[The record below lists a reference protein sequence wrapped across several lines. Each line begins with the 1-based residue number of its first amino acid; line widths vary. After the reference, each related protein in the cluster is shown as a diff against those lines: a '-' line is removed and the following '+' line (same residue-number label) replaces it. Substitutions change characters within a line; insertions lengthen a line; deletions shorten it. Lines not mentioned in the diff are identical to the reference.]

1 MNAVRA
7 AVILTVLTLAAALPA
22 AAASKDDMVKFY
34 QGYLELVSANNFVA
48 LSRDTPEAYDA
59 KFDEVAKAAGFENSA
74 DALAAAEAYAS
85 DSQVASLKLAVADMI
100 LQQYR
105 PYRE

>member
-7 AVILTVLTLAAALPA
+7 AVILTVLALAAALPA
-22 AAASKDDMVKFY
+22 HAASKDDVVKFY
-34 QGYLELVSANNFVA
+34 QGYLELVSASNFVT

-59 KFDEVAKAAGFENSA
+59 KFDEVAKSAGFENSA
-74 DALAAAEAYAS
+74 DALAVAEAYAA
-85 DSQVASLKLAVADMI
+85 DSQVAALKQSVADMI

>member
-1 MNAVRA
+1 MKAVS
-7 AVILTVLTLAAALPA
+7 AVVLIVLALASALPA
-22 AAASKDDMVKFY
+22 AAASKDNVVKFY
-34 QGYLELVSANNFVA
+34 QGYLELVSAGNFVE

-59 KFDEVAKAAGFENSA
+59 KFDEVAKAAGFESSA
-74 DALAAAEAYAS
+74 DALAAAEAYAA
-85 DSQVASLKLAVADMI
+85 DSQVAALKQSVADMI

>member
-7 AVILTVLTLAAALPA
+7 AVILTVLALAVALPA
-22 AAASKDDMVKFY
+22 NAASKDAVVKFY
-34 QGYLELVSANNFVA
+34 QGYLELVSASNFVP

-59 KFDEVAKAAGFENSA
+59 KFDEVAKAAGFESSA
-74 DALAAAEAYAS
+74 DALAAAEAYAA
-85 DSQVASLKLAVADMI
+85 DSQVAALKQSVADMI
-100 LQQYR
+100 LQQYK

>member
-1 MNAVRA
+1 MKAVRA
-7 AVILTVLTLAAALPA
+7 AVILTVLALTAALPA
-22 AAASKDDMVKFY
+22 HAASKDDVVKFY
-34 QGYLELVSANNFVA
+34 QGYLELVSASNFVT

-59 KFDEVAKAAGFENSA
+59 KFDEVGKAAGFENSA
-74 DALAAAEAYAS
+74 DALAAADAYAA
-85 DSQVASLKLAVADMI
+85 DSQVAALKQSVADMI

>member
-7 AVILTVLTLAAALPA
+7 AVILTVLALAAALPA
-22 AAASKDDMVKFY
+22 HAASKDDVVKFY
-34 QGYLELVSANNFVA
+34 QGYLELVSASNFVT

-59 KFDEVAKAAGFENSA
+59 KFDEVGKAAGFENSA

-85 DSQVASLKLAVADMI
+85 DSQVASLKQAVADMI